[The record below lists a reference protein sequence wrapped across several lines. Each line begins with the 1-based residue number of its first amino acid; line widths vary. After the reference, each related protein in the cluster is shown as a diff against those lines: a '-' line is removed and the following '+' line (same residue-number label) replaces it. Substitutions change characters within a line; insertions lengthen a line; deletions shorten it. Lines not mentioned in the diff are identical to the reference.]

1 MASVLRAARRVGE
14 GLLFEPNG
22 PRLWARLK
30 RSVEDLLTDY
40 WREGGL
46 RGASTAEAF
55 DVRCDRSTM
64 SQNDIDNGRV
74 IAQIGVAPAAAVER
88 MVVVLALDAG
98 GAAVE
103 LREVA

>member
-1 MASVLRAARRVGE
+1 MGSVLRAAWRVGE
-14 GLLFEPNG
+14 SVVFEPNG
-22 PRLWARLK
+22 PLLWTRVR
-30 RSVEDLLTDY
+30 RSIEDLLTDY

-64 SQNDIDNGRV
+64 TQNDIDNGRV
-74 IAQIGVAPAAAVER
+74 IARVAVAPAAAVER
-88 MVVVLALDAG
+88 IVVMLALDTA
-98 GAAVE
+98 GAAFQ